1 MEKIE
6 PTIRHCTEQAG
17 LSYLQLFLNDIM
29 TALNNRSIVI
39 IGGTTGLGLSAAKAF
54 LLAGAQVVVVGRN
67 PDSVAHAREA
77 FEAIAP
83 GRGQA
88 LAGDAIDSATA
99 PAAIQCCIEHFGSFH
114 GLYHVAGGS
123 GRRFGD
129 GPLHEVTEA
138 GIDYTLN
145 LNLKSLILSNRA
157 AVQAFLEHGT
167 AGSVLNMGSVLGY
180 SPSPRYFSTHVYAA
194 AKSAIIGFTK
204 STAAYYADKNIRLNV
219 IAPALV
225 ETPMAQRAAGDEIIQ
240 AFVKT
245 KQPLDGGRI
254 GCPEDLDG
262 LATYLLS
269 EQSRFVTGQVIAVD
283 GGWTV
288 SEGQFQE

>member
-1 MEKIE
+1 MRSSSLEN
-6 PTIRHCTEQAG
+6 Q
-17 LSYLQLFLNDIM
+17 
-29 TALNNRSIVI
+29 SIVI

-54 LLAGAQVVVVGRN
+54 LRAGSSVVVVGRN
-67 PDSVAHAREA
+67 QDSVAQAEA
-77 FEAIAP
+77 EFEAIAP
-83 GRGQA
+83 GRGKA
-88 LAGDAIDSATA
+88 MAGDAIAPETA
-99 PAAIQCCIEHFGSFH
+99 PAAIQVCIDSFDSFH

-138 GIDYTLN
+138 GIDKTLD

-157 AVQAFLEHGT
+157 AVQRFLQRGT
-167 AGSVLNMGSVLGY
+167 SGSILNMGSVLGY

-194 AKSAIIGFTK
+194 AKAAIIGFTK
-204 STAAYYADKNIRLNV
+204 STAAYYANKSIRLNV

-225 ETPMAQRAAGDEIIQ
+225 ETPMAQRAAQDDVIQ
-240 AFVKT
+240 SFVKT

-269 EQSRFVTGQVIAVD
+269 DASRFVTGQVIAVD

-288 SEGQFQE
+288 SEGQFQD

>member
-1 MEKIE
+1 
-6 PTIRHCTEQAG
+6 
-17 LSYLQLFLNDIM
+17 M
-29 TALNNRSIVI
+29 TSSSLNNRSIVI

-54 LLAGAQVVVVGRN
+54 LREGASVIAVGRN
-67 PDSVAHAREA
+67 PESVAHANEA
-77 FEAIAP
+77 FEAISP
-83 GRGQA
+83 DQGKA
-88 LAGDAIDSATA
+88 LAGDAIHPQTA
-99 PAAIQCCIEHFGSFH
+99 KAAIQTCLDNFDSFH

-129 GPLHEVTEA
+129 GPLHEITEE
-138 GIDYTLN
+138 GIDKTLN

-157 AVQAFLEHGT
+157 AVQAFLKRDT
-167 AGSVLNMGSVLGY
+167 AGTVLNMGSVLGY

-194 AKSAIIGFTK
+194 AKAAIIGFTK

-225 ETPMAQRAAGDEIIQ
+225 ETPMAQRAAQDETIQ
-240 AFVKT
+240 AFVKS

-254 GCPEDLDG
+254 GSPEDLDG

-269 EQSRFVTGQVIAVD
+269 EESRFVTGQVIAVD

-288 SEGQFQE
+288 SEGQY